1 MLASPDKKK
10 MFLPF
15 GASFLDLMIEFIKDI
30 HFKICLTAIQI
41 TNKLLVLDSLFL
53 KQHTKQITSLISAM
67 IEKLSDSKV
76 VIR

>member
-1 MLASPDKKK
+1 
-10 MFLPF
+10 
-15 GASFLDLMIEFIKDI
+15 MIEFIKDI